1 MANKSKAENLAQN
14 CEDISILASRS
25 GSLGG
30 ELYGAVLKSAAAE
43 LRRLAEIERLY
54 EDLKFRMDGLEK

>member
-14 CEDISILASRS
+14 CEDC
-25 GSLGG
+25 
-30 ELYGAVLKSAAAE
+30 AVLIRTPLYTAVFNSAATE